1 MIHLHVR
8 KQVREKNR
16 PLSATRVKRGLEV
29 RLIEEPAIC
38 GVALGK
44 ADGDS
49 VPVASSA
56 AMRARRSRAVEWNS
70 CVTEIYLQFEC
81 AHHGWYPNAPAV
93 LRIAPGIVAYR
104 EKRTR
109 IQ

>member
-8 KQVREKNR
+8 EQVREKKNR
-16 PLSATRVKRGLEV
+16 PLSARRVRRGLEV

-49 VPVASSA
+49 VPVATSSA
-56 AMRARRSRAVEWNS
+56 TMRARRRSRAVEWNS

-81 AHHGWYPNAPAV
+81 AHYGWYPNAPAV
-93 LRIAPGIVAYR
+93 LRRAWHRGIS
-104 EKRTR
+104 
-109 IQ
+109 

>member
-1 MIHLHVR
+1 MIHLHVH

-16 PLSATRVKRGLEV
+16 PLSATRVRRGLEV

-49 VPVASSA
+49 VPVATSSA
-56 AMRARRSRAVEWNS
+56 TMRAHIE
-70 CVTEIYLQFEC
+70 
-81 AHHGWYPNAPAV
+81 AV
-93 LRIAPGIVAYR
+93 LWNGIHA
-104 EKRTR
+104 
-109 IQ
+109 